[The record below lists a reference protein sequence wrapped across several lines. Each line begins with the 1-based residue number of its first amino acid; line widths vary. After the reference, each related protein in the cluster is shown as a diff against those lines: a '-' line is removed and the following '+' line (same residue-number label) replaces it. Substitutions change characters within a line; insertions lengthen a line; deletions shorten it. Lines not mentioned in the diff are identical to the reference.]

1 MTLPFLPVP
10 AVRAALGAAVLLLG
24 LSAAPVRAEDE
35 AAAKPAKPEAAAAGE
50 TPAKTGEEPA
60 AAADKPADKT
70 PGTEAAPAPAE
81 TSPEKAAPAANPVP
95 DAKPAVKANPPTTLG
110 RVGYILMHTFMGGM
124 VALAAVEVILM
135 LVAAPIMYVL
145 PTSTP
150 LEPLFPERWRRAV
163 ALGMLGGVVPGLA
176 LVAGLGVVA
185 TAVSAVRNIG
195 MFTGE

>member
-1 MTLPFLPVP
+1 MTLPCLPVL
-10 AVRAALGAAVLLLG
+10 AARALGAAVLLLA
-24 LSAAPVRAEDE
+24 LSAAPVRAQED
-35 AAAKPAKPEAAAAGE
+35 AAAKPNKTDAAAVTD
-50 TPAKTGEEPA
+50 TPAKTGEDSTA
-60 AAADKPADKT
+60 TDKPAGDKAS
-70 PGTEAAPAPAE
+70 PGTDAAQPKAE
-81 TSPEKAAPAANPVP
+81 GSPEKAPPAASPVP
-95 DAKPAVKANPPTTLG
+95 DAKAAVKANPPTTLG

-135 LVAAPIMYVL
+135 LVAAPIMYVM